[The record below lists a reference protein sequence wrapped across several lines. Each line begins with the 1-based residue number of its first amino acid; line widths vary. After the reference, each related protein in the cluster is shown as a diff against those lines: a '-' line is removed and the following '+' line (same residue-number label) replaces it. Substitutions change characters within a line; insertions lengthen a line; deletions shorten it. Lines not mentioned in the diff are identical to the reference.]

1 LKHGEFG
8 VSWLESGGR
17 EILSESSLRLVDRTF
32 QPGDFCKRKIE
43 DIQSGVVVSID
54 VKGKLVHAI
63 SDEPVEGWKDMSDLE
78 GAAEMYLGDYVSCDD
93 WIGQVCKS
101 LPNVPAQLN
110 LFASRL
116 WM

>member
-63 SDEPVEGWKDMSDLE
+63 SDEPVEDWKDMSDLE

-93 WIGQVCKS
+93 WIGQVCKP

-110 LFASRL
+110 LFTSRL
-116 WM
+116 WT